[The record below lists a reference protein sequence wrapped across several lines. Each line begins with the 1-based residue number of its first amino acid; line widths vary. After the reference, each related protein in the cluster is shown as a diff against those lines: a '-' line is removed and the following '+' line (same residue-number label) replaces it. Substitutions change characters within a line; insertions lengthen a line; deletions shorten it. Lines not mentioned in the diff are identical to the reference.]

1 MQVLRGM
8 RDVLPPESLKWEH
21 LERVAGDIFSSF
33 GYSLSITPVLE
44 STDLFSR
51 SIGDSTDVVSK
62 EMYTFTDRG
71 EESVTLRPEGTASIM
86 RAYLS
91 NGEMRDRLFKT
102 WYWGPM
108 FRYERPQKGRFRQ
121 FYQFGL
127 EAIGAD
133 SPYIDAEL
141 IFMLDYFYKSIGIAD
156 VQVHLN
162 SIGCNDCRPSYKQE
176 LTRFLNEH
184 VSGLCEDC
192 KRRVAVNPL
201 RVLDCKN
208 ESCIKLIQSAPT
220 MKAFLCNNC
229 VSHNEVVVSTLN
241 GLGVKYEFNPNLVRG
256 LDYYSRTVFEF
267 ITEKIGGRQNAL
279 GGGGRYDGL
288 SVQLGSKPIPA
299 VGYAGGVERTVM
311 MMEDW
316 EESTATGVYLAVLDD
331 RTMKSYLPL
340 ILEIKKFCVG
350 KGIKFVEDDLKARD
364 VKKHLSRADRAG
376 AKFALIV
383 GESELNNKI
392 MVVKDLENKTEEKIS
407 IDLTDVAA
415 SGILI
420 ARRLFEEKNS

>member
-8 RDVLPPESLKWEH
+8 RDVLPPESLKWEY

-62 EMYTFTDRG
+62 EMYTYIDRG

-86 RAYLS
+86 RAYLA

-108 FRYERPQKGRFRQ
+108 FRYERPQKGRLRQ

-141 IFMLDYFYKSIGIAD
+141 IFMLDYFYKSIGVAD

-176 LTRFLNEH
+176 LTQFLNKH
-184 VSGLCEDC
+184 NSDLCEDC
-192 KRRVAVNPL
+192 QRRITVNPL

-208 ESCIKLIQSAPT
+208 EHCIKLIQSAPA
-220 MKAFLCNNC
+220 MKAFLCTNC
-229 VSHNEVVVSTLN
+229 VTHNEIVVSTLN
-241 GLGVKYEFNPNLVRG
+241 SLGVKYEINPNLVRG

-288 SVQLGSKPIPA
+288 SVQLGSKPVPA

-316 EESTATGVYLAVLDD
+316 EETMATGVYLAVLDD
-331 RTMKSYLPL
+331 KTMKAYLPL

-350 KGIKFVEDDLKARD
+350 KNIKFVEDDLKARD
-364 VKKHLSRADRAG
+364 VKKHLSRADRSG

-383 GESELNNKI
+383 GETEFNNKI
-392 MVVKDLENKTEEKIS
+392 VVVKDLENKTEEKIS

-415 SGILI
+415 SGNLV